1 MAECKTFIEVGR
13 ENQHLKTMRRQ
24 KDKFYKPLYKKQEKE
39 NKHTC
44 LHGIH
49 NDHHSNPTS
58 PNNYRNCIQ
67 IGVET
72 TSSNSS
78 DQGIISTEETPE
90 EKENN
95 WVKNL
100 STSTLTKG
108 QIKAL
113 AHGPNYAIVPRNPPT
128 GEYITA
134 IENVCNQLQSGKAKE
149 LRGEIK
155 SALKNIQPPRPNITR
170 EERKAI
176 EELRK
181 DNTKMILTVDKGVS
195 MVVMNKDDYHQKAE
209 ALLQESA
216 YRAITSDP
224 TNKYK
229 NKLISLL
236 KSIKANGGINEIT
249 YRKLYPT
256 GAGSPKFY
264 GLPKLHK
271 EGTPLRPIVSSI
283 GAVTYTTSKELSR
296 ILRPLVGKS
305 PHHICNNHDFLEDL
319 KTIKLGPE
327 EVMVSFDV
335 KALFT
340 SVPIKP
346 ALEIIEKLLKE
357 DQDPQKRTS
366 MSISNIMDLLEFCLR
381 STYFTYRG
389 KFYEQVEGAAMG
401 SPISPIIANL
411 FMEHF
416 EIQALQ
422 SSPNPPL
429 LWKRF
434 VDDTFVIINKA
445 HKEEFLAHINSVD
458 SNIQFTAEEPGPDGS
473 LPFLDILISPDEEG
487 KLITSVYRKP
497 THTDQYL
504 QWDSHHPISAKYSV
518 VGTLYHRA
526 KTISSNSE
534 KLHQEDDHLTR
545 ALGDCK
551 YPRWALN
558 RVKMK
563 MNNPTKTQKKKKNE
577 HSQPNNPRPYI
588 TVPYYRGLSESVKKK
603 CSNYG
608 VQVYFKGGSTIKNLL
623 MAPKDK
629 DPMMKKS
636 GVIYSYK
643 CGRVDCDEEYIGESS
658 RTFAERFKEHQKAPS
673 PIFDH
678 HTITGHDISV
688 DHFNIVGKEE
698 NNLKRAIKEALYIR
712 VNNPSLNRNV
722 GKYHLPHIWDEFL
735 DNISEL
741 KLK

>member
-1 MAECKTFIEVGR
+1 MAHR
-13 ENQHLKTMRRQ
+13 
-24 KDKFYKPLYKKQEKE
+24 
-39 NKHTC
+39 
-44 LHGIH
+44 
-49 NDHHSNPTS
+49 
-58 PNNYRNCIQ
+58 
-67 IGVET
+67 
-72 TSSNSS
+72 
-78 DQGIISTEETPE
+78 
-90 EKENN
+90 
-95 WVKNL
+95 
-100 STSTLTKG
+100 
-108 QIKAL
+108 
-113 AHGPNYAIVPRNPPT
+113 PNYAIVPRCPPT
-128 GEYITA
+128 GEYIIA
-134 IENVCNQLQSGKAKE
+134 IENVCNQLQQGKVEE

-155 SALKNIQPPRPNITR
+155 SVLKNIRPPRPDITW

-181 DNTKMILTVDKGVS
+181 DDTKMILTVDKGVS
-195 MVVMNKDDYHQKAE
+195 MVVLNKNDYHQKAE
-209 ALLQESA
+209 ALLQDSA
-216 YRAITSDP
+216 YRTIPSDP

-229 NKLISLL
+229 NKLIGLL
-236 KSIKANGGINEIT
+236 KSIKAGSGINEAT

-283 GAVTYTTSKELSR
+283 GAVTYATSKELSR
-296 ILRPLVGKS
+296 ILKPLVGKS
-305 PHHICNNHDFLEDL
+305 PYHICNNHDFIEHL
-319 KTIKLGPE
+319 KTITLGPE
-327 EVMVSFDV
+327 EVMVSYDV
-335 KALFT
+335 RALFT

-346 ALEIIEKLLKE
+346 ALGIIEKLLKE
-357 DQDPQKRTS
+357 DHDLQKRTS
-366 MSISNIMDLLEFCLR
+366 MSIPNIMDLLEFCLR

-401 SPISPIIANL
+401 STISPIVANL
-411 FMEHF
+411 FMEDF
-416 EIQALQ
+416 EMRAIQ

-445 HKEEFLAHINSVD
+445 QKEEFLAHIYSVD
-458 SNIQFTAEEPGPDGS
+458 SNIQFTAEDPGPDGS
-473 LPFLDILISPDEEG
+473 LPFLDILITPDEEG
-487 KLITSVYRKP
+487 KLVTSVYRKP

-504 QWDSHHPISAKYSV
+504 QWDSQHPISAKYSV

-526 KTISSNSE
+526 KTISSNNE
-534 KLHQEDDHLTR
+534 KLQQEDDHLTR
-545 ALGDCK
+545 ALGDCN
-551 YPRWALN
+551 YPRWAVS

-563 MNNPTKTQKKKKNE
+563 MNNPTQKKKKKNDQ
-577 HSQPNNPRPYI
+577 HTQQQNTPKPYI

-603 CSNYG
+603 GSNYG
-608 VQVYFKGGSTIKNLL
+608 VQVYYRGGTTIKNLL

-643 CGRVDCDEEYIGESS
+643 CGRVDCDDEYIGESS
-658 RTFAERFKEHQKAPS
+658 RTFGERFKEHQKAPS

-688 DHFNIVGKEE
+688 DHFNIVGREE
-698 NNLKRAIKEALYIR
+698 NKLKRAIKEALYIR

-722 GKYHLPHIWDEFL
+722 GKYHLPHIWDEVL